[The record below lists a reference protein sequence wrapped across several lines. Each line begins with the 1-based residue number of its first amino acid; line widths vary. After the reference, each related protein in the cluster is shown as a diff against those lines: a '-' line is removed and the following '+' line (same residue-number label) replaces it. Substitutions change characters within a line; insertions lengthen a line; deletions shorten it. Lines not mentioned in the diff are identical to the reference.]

1 MPMQA
6 PSMPTPLGPSLRRQL
21 VDRNTYNGYA
31 SSVPPNAVE
40 DGRSIVGENLA
51 GVEGGRPRTKRGSL
65 PVAFAS
71 QRDYPKRKGEEE
83 EYMD

>member
-40 DGRSIVGENLA
+40 DGQSIVGENLA
-51 GVEGGRPRTKRGSL
+51 GVEGGRPGTKRGSL

-71 QRDYPKRKGEEE
+71 
-83 EYMD
+83 